1 MHPEDI
7 KSAIRKTGTT
17 SSDLARGLG
26 VSHQA
31 VSLVVRGG
39 TRSVRIAR
47 RICELTGLDP
57 EAAWPSRYPEFRIH
71 PVGQR
76 RHLDHIQEAA

>member
-1 MHPEDI
+1 MHPELI
-7 KSAIRKTGTT
+7 KAQLRICGSSLSSVARATCVSAMN
-17 SSDLARGLG
+17 
-26 VSHQA
+26 VSH
-31 VSLVVRGG
+31 VIHGRH
-39 TRSVRIAR
+39 RSIRIAR

-57 EAAWPSRYPEFRIH
+57 ETAWPGRYPEFRTH

>member
-7 KSAIRKTGTT
+7 KSSIRKTGNT
-17 SSDLARGLG
+17 SSDLARALG
-26 VSHQA
+26 VSHVA
-31 VSLVVRGG
+31 VGAVIRGRNRSL
-39 TRSVRIAR
+39 RIAR
-47 RICELTGLDP
+47 RICEITGLDP
-57 EAAWPSRYPEFRIH
+57 ETAWPGRYPEFRIH

>member
-7 KSAIRKTGTT
+7 KSSIRKTGTT
-17 SSDLARGLG
+17 ASDVARGLG

-31 VSLVVRGG
+31 VSYVVRGRN
-39 TRSVRIAR
+39 RSLRIAR

-57 EAAWPSRYPEFRIH
+57 NVAWRGRYPELRIRPITPQSPH
-71 PVGQR
+71 F
-76 RHLDHIQEAA
+76 QEVA